1 MIRSFDYSR
10 RMETL
15 PAIAAFSALAH
26 SHRLKVFQILI
37 KASPDG
43 ISAGEIAS
51 RLGIPSSSL
60 SFHLGLLERAGLIK
74 SKRDQRRIVYS
85 ADINGTRSVISFL
98 VKDCC
103 DGHPEFCNI
112 TASNDVTHTKL

>member
-1 MIRSFDYSR
+1 MQA
-10 RMETL
+10 L
-15 PAIAAFSALAH
+15 PAIASFSALAH
-26 SHRLKVFQILI
+26 THRLKVFQILI

-43 ISAGEIAS
+43 ISAGDIAS

-60 SFHLGLLERAGLIK
+60 SFHLGHLERAGLIQ

-85 ADINGTRSVISFL
+85 ADIDGTRSLISFL
-98 VKDCC
+98 IKDCC

-112 TASNDVTHTKL
+112 SASNNVTHAKT

>member
-1 MIRSFDYSR
+1 M
-10 RMETL
+10 L

-26 SHRLKVFQILI
+26 PHRLKVFQILI
-37 KASPDG
+37 KESPDG
-43 ISAGEIAS
+43 IPAGEIAS

-60 SFHLGLLERAGLIK
+60 SFHLGHLERAGLIK

-85 ADINGTRSVISFL
+85 VDIEGTRGVISFL

-112 TASNDVTHTKL
+112 STENEASHA